1 MVVLIVSLR
10 GFMLTLTLRV
20 FLFYWLPFGV
30 VMVVVLVAAL
40 DFVVLYLFF
49 MVVFAATSKWL
60 RTGLR
65 VVYGL
70 LFCVLLIVL
79 LDFC

>member
-20 FLFYWLPFGV
+20 FLFYWLPSGV

-49 MVVFAATSKWL
+49 MVVFTATSECL
-60 RTGLR
+60 RTSLR
-65 VVYGL
+65 VVYVL